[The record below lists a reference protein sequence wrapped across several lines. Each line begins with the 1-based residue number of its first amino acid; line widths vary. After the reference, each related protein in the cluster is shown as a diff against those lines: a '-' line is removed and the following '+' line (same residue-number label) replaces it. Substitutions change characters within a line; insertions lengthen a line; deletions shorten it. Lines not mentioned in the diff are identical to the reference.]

1 MNATE
6 LIAADIVRAY
16 REDILLFAKVE
27 LGFIPDGWQKKAL
40 IAYAKKDPK
49 ILRIAM
55 SCCVGPGKSALLAV
69 MTLWFL
75 LTQGEQGAHP
85 KGVAVAISGDNLR
98 DNLAAEISKWMGN
111 SELLSS
117 LFVQNR
123 DRIASVHH
131 PKTWFLSF
139 RTFRDRANPEEL
151 GRTLSGVHGKYLLF
165 VVDESGAIH
174 PAMLRSA
181 EQALSTVDIEFARF
195 VQAGNPVDLGGMLHH
210 AVRKEAD
217 KWHIINISGDPD
229 DPDRSSRV
237 SREWAETQI
246 KLYGRE
252 HDWVRGHVLGQF
264 PKNAINTLLSW
275 EEVEEASRRHYVPEQ
290 YDHSQKRL
298 GVDVAGSGMDFNIL
312 FPRQGLV
319 AFNYVSVAQATG
331 RQIADRILDA
341 QKRWGVDQIFLD
353 GTGGWGYSAHDALI
367 ASGGYAHMI
376 GFAEKGGAGF
386 LNRRAQMWWDMAL
399 WIKRGGCIPK
409 CDQLHRELA
418 ELTYTYRGDA
428 LMMEAKDQLKIRLGY
443 SPDRADA
450 LALTFALPELSTQSS
465 ILDRVADD
473 RQTRD
478 WNPLS

>member
-1 MNATE
+1 M
-6 LIAADIVRAY
+6 
-16 REDILLFAKVE
+16 
-27 LGFIPDGWQKKAL
+27 
-40 IAYAKKDPK
+40 
-49 ILRIAM
+49 
-55 SCCVGPGKSALLAV
+55 
-69 MTLWFL
+69 
-75 LTQGEQGAHP
+75 
-85 KGVAVAISGDNLR
+85 
-98 DNLAAEISKWMGN
+98 
-111 SELLSS
+111 
-117 LFVQNR
+117 
-123 DRIASVHH
+123 
-131 PKTWFLSF
+131 
-139 RTFRDRANPEEL
+139 
-151 GRTLSGVHGKYLLF
+151 
-165 VVDESGAIH
+165 
-174 PAMLRSA
+174 
-181 EQALSTVDIEFARF
+181 
-195 VQAGNPVDLGGMLHH
+195 
-210 AVRKEAD
+210 
-217 KWHIINISGDPD
+217 
-229 DPDRSSRV
+229 
-237 SREWAETQI
+237 
-246 KLYGRE
+246 
-252 HDWVRGHVLGQF
+252 
-264 PKNAINTLLSW
+264 
-275 EEVEEASRRHYVPEQ
+275 PEQ